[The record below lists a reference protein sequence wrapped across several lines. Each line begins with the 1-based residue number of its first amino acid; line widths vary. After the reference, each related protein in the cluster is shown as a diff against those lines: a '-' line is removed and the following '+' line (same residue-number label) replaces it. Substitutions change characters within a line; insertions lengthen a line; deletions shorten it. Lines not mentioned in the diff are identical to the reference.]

1 MFCTNCGAPVE
12 PGQKFCNKCG
22 TPVNAADVN
31 VKGFDPQAQMQMQPQ
46 AQPKKKKTL
55 MIVLIILAILLA
67 LSVIGGVIAVR
78 AYHAVKDYMIDNGL
92 ADVPYID
99 SPLDD
104 DTYDYYEDLVDG
116 DIDDIEDE
124 FEDFLDDNA
133 GVDGFGFDDA
143 TGESIED
150 IFGDLE
156 ESNVSYGFADVYVNE
171 DAVMIDP
178 NGTVTDDTVIWN
190 GKTLGGFCDYID
202 SDVFGGNR
210 PMDRDMLYK
219 LISIH
224 MIDPLLVPDD
234 DTFQTVMKYCLI
246 VAAEFRDS
254 GAVMERGGFTSENP
268 NRYYYE
274 MKVDG
279 QTQTW
284 MIDYDTHKVTLNNG
298 NTEYTSAGEYGM
310 FTEQSMAIWMYALS
324 DYFGLE

>member
-31 VKGFDPQAQMQMQPQ
+31 VKGFVPQPQMQAQPQ
-46 AQPKKKKTL
+46 VQPKKKKTL

-67 LSVIGGVIAVR
+67 LSVIGGIIAVR

-104 DTYDYYEDLVDG
+104 DTYDYYEDLSDG
-116 DIDDIEDE
+116 NLEDIEDLY
-124 FEDFLDDNA
+124 EDYLDDIT
-133 GVDGFGFDDA
+133 GDDGLEFDD
-143 TGESIED
+143 TTKETIEY
-150 IFGDLE
+150 IFGDLDK
-156 ESNVSYGFADVYVNE
+156 SAVPYGYADVYVGE
-171 DAVMIDP
+171 DVACIVP

-190 GKTLGGFCDYID
+190 GKTLGSFCDYID

-210 PMDRDMLYK
+210 PMNRDLLYK

-224 MIDPLLVPDD
+224 AIDPLLIPDD
-234 DTFQTVMKYCLI
+234 ATFETVMKYCLI

-254 GAVMERGGFTSENP
+254 GAVMNEGGFSTDDP
-268 NRYYYE
+268 NTYYYE
-274 MKVDG
+274 MEVNG
-279 QTQTW
+279 QTQVW
-284 MIDYDTHKVTLNNG
+284 MIDYDTHEVRLNDG
-298 NTEYTSAGEYGM
+298 KTEYTSAGEYGM
-310 FTEQSMAIWMYALS
+310 FTEQSLAIWMYALS